1 MRTIL
6 FQQRAARVGYLLIG
20 AVPAWIC
27 GLAPSPAL
35 AIPSPELVIGSL
47 SSLSQLVTLLTAM
60 LGGGAAIVGA
70 RTSRSNVRVD
80 GSRRWA
86 PAVVGALV
94 LVCAISIVCNVQQ
107 WLGYGDERTSRLE
120 ATLLRPAHSPGVP
133 KHDPSLKE
141 LSFNEQLK
149 HPLGLSTA
157 DADALLAAKARGEAS
172 DVEFLDVR
180 ETAESQMGNLPGANA
195 IRYPDFSPAALDLTG
210 KQAVLFCHNGNR
222 SHETCEALAARGI
235 SCRFI
240 IGGLEKWVVEG
251 RRLTGLQTRT
261 LGDLR
266 AIPPYRNQR
275 TLLETNSVH
284 DLIQKEQSIF
294 VDTRYPGEF
303 AAGHLPGAVN
313 LPIRRLPTATLKVE
327 IERLPKRP
335 IILPCYDRRGCFF
348 AEVLGLELSRAGHDV
363 RGRYTLPDRKS
374 TL

>member
-6 FQQRAARVGYLLIG
+6 FHRAERVGYLLLG
-20 AVPAWIC
+20 AVPAGIC

-47 SSLSQLVTLLTAM
+47 SSISQLVTVLTAM

-70 RTSRSNVRVD
+70 RTSRSSLHPV

-86 PAVVGALV
+86 PVIVGGIV
-94 LVCAISIVCNVQQ
+94 LVCAMSIICNVHQ
-107 WLGYGDERTSRLE
+107 WVDYRDETTSRLE
-120 ATLLRPAHSPGVP
+120 ATLLRPAHAAGVP

-141 LSFNEQLK
+141 LSFNQQLK
-149 HPLGLSTA
+149 HSLGLSTA
-157 DADALLAAKARGEAS
+157 DADALLAAKSRGEAA
-172 DVEFLDVR
+172 DVEFIDVR
-180 ETAESQMGNLPGANA
+180 ETAETQMGNLPGAHA
-195 IRYPDFSPAALDLTG
+195 IRYPDFSPAALDLAG

-222 SHETCEALAARGI
+222 SHETCEALAAQGI
-235 SCRFI
+235 PCRFI

-251 RRLTGLQTRT
+251 RRLTGLQTRN
-261 LGDLR
+261 LGNLR

-275 TLLETNSVH
+275 TLLTTKSVH
-284 DLIQKEQSIF
+284 DLIQTEQSIF

-327 IERLPKRP
+327 I
-335 IILPCYDRRGCFF
+335 
-348 AEVLGLELSRAGHDV
+348 
-363 RGRYTLPDRKS
+363 
-374 TL
+374 